1 MALAFG
7 LPLRMHSQPSHE
19 DRAARQPLPELQ
31 QFAPIWSSNL
41 DQQLSSATSQEQ
53 AIQGNLPVP
62 LQLTGTLGPG
72 QALVTRN
79 DGTVQAVGV
88 GENVDGVEIVDVGSG
103 QMTVRYQGRLSK
115 LTKPQEPVP
124 MGGIQ

>member
-1 MALAFG
+1 M
-7 LPLRMHSQPSHE
+7 
-19 DRAARQPLPELQ
+19 
-31 QFAPIWSSNL
+31 
-41 DQQLSSATSQEQ
+41 
-53 AIQGNLPVP
+53 P

-79 DGTVQAVGV
+79 DGTIQAVSV

-103 QMTVRYQGRLSK
+103 QMTVRYQGRLTK
-115 LTKPQEPVP
+115 LTKPQEPEP